1 MTNQQKAKNC
11 KCKCI
16 CNCECEENI
25 NIVCYTNIEDN
36 DNTITCLSTLSI
48 MCNTTTICN
57 GNNSSDD
64 NEVSY
69 NNIDND
75 IKNAIKYNKQI
86 SDKLHMII
94 CISNPCQYMRRY
106 RLAQDFKERMEK
118 ENDVILYIV
127 ELVYDL
133 PGKIPQKHYITD
145 SDNPRHL
152 QLSTKTSPL
161 WHKENMWNLGVALL
175 PSDWKCVAFCDADI
189 SFENPHFAQ
198 DTLKVLNGTRDI
210 VQMYSHCLDL
220 NANLD
225 AMSIFSSFGYQFS
238 NNRKYTRT
246 GLNFWHPGYNVA
258 MTREAY
264 EQINGLYM
272 HSILGSGDHNLFLCL
287 LGNGT
292 SSIMSNVSEGY
303 KRSILC
309 YQDKCKGLRIG
320 YVNGIIKHYFHGT
333 KKNRQYSERWKILV
347 KHQYDPYKH
356 IETDC
361 QGLLVPS
368 KECPS
373 ELLDDIMLYFESRN
387 EDELI

>member
-1 MTNQQKAKNC
+1 
-11 KCKCI
+11 
-16 CNCECEENI
+16 
-25 NIVCYTNIEDN
+25 
-36 DNTITCLSTLSI
+36 

>member
-1 MTNQQKAKNC
+1 
-11 KCKCI
+11 
-16 CNCECEENI
+16 
-25 NIVCYTNIEDN
+25 
-36 DNTITCLSTLSI
+36 
-48 MCNTTTICN
+48 
-57 GNNSSDD
+57 
-64 NEVSY
+64 
-69 NNIDND
+69 
-75 IKNAIKYNKQI
+75 
-86 SDKLHMII
+86 
-94 CISNPCQYMRRY
+94 
-106 RLAQDFKERMEK
+106 
-118 ENDVILYIV
+118 
-127 ELVYDL
+127 
-133 PGKIPQKHYITD
+133 
-145 SDNPRHL
+145 
-152 QLSTKTSPL
+152 
-161 WHKENMWNLGVALL
+161 
-175 PSDWKCVAFCDADI
+175 
-189 SFENPHFAQ
+189 
-198 DTLKVLNGTRDI
+198 
-210 VQMYSHCLDL
+210 
-220 NANLD
+220 
-225 AMSIFSSFGYQFS
+225 
-238 NNRKYTRT
+238 
-246 GLNFWHPGYNVA
+246 